1 MYSKET
7 RKRVNMANPELIVQN
22 MPTHVSSLTSF
33 RQMIAYCSKT
43 YIDGLYI
50 DINLLDNKD
59 TNRFS
64 KATQIIEQMKREN
77 TCPADFNLLATSKSE
92 FRFQIKVN
100 KIFAKVANLILQIN
114 ANTFI
119 QIIRTRGTL
128 DIMMKNYKEGDNEQ
142 IKQDALALIKTMG
155 ERGGQY
161 VKEAKDNLKKKHTI
175 EAFGE
180 LFENYNIIDLLNH
193 YLRHRSSM
201 KFQDMIARW
210 NRLVQVQ
217 IVTTLPSNMTTSH
230 EIDYTNSLSTQNHY
244 SLNTH

>member
-1 MYSKET
+1 MSINTTDIPPLDRLVAKQKKKPTIVNPDSKFVVVTYWWGRGNDNQNIARPCVSFYENFATQISKYTLKYLNVMYSKET

-33 RQMIAYCSKT
+33 RKMIEYFSKM

-77 TCPADFNLLATSKSE
+77 TCPADFNLLATSKNE

-100 KIFAKVANLILQIN
+100 KIFTKVANLILELN

-119 QIIRTRGTL
+119 QIIRTKGTL
-128 DIMMKNYKEGDNEQ
+128 DIMMKNYKFFLN
-142 IKQDALALIKTMG
+142 LI
-155 ERGGQY
+155 
-161 VKEAKDNLKKKHTI
+161 
-175 EAFGE
+175 
-180 LFENYNIIDLLNH
+180 
-193 YLRHRSSM
+193 
-201 KFQDMIARW
+201 
-210 NRLVQVQ
+210 
-217 IVTTLPSNMTTSH
+217 
-230 EIDYTNSLSTQNHY
+230 
-244 SLNTH
+244 